1 MTKASAYSGGSTAC
15 SSTTASFGASDS
27 STWLGLE
34 RLLDLEEV
42 VAARGVAEAAD
53 EVRALVVPAV
63 AALQVETALGKH
75 VGVLQVVALAGTLLR
90 VRARGSVLSA
100 QCSVLSAQAQ
110 AQAQG
115 DACTWSCMK
124 SGLTMHSSLCSRA
137 VQLVP
142 WSKCAKMR
150 RAGTVSN
157 QSSKKSNTR
166 RILATS
172 LRRHVW
178 LGGCRVW
185 SASLAMGG
193 EHGTGCAVSECIVR
207 ELPAARPSDGHTLTR
222 DADTRAPNAGALDH
236 AARRLVAALAAA
248 LAAAVAAAPLAAAL
262 AALAEAVVAELGRHV
277 AHGRLGVAREL
288 RLLMLAQLDGRL

>member
-1 MTKASAYSGGSTAC
+1 MT
-15 SSTTASFGASDS
+15 
-27 STWLGLE
+27 
-34 RLLDLEEV
+34 RDLE
-42 VAARGVAEAAD
+42 
-53 EVRALVVPAV
+53 
-63 AALQVETALGKH
+63 
-75 VGVLQVVALAGTLLR
+75 
-90 VRARGSVLSA
+90 
-100 QCSVLSAQAQ
+100 
-110 AQAQG
+110 G

-193 EHGTGCAVSECIVR
+193 EHGTGLLCIDKIPYHVFACIVR

-222 DADTRAPNAGALDH
+222 DADTRAPNAVIAS
-236 AARRLVAALAAA
+236 
-248 LAAAVAAAPLAAAL
+248 PS
-262 AALAEAVVAELGRHV
+262 
-277 AHGRLGVAREL
+277 
-288 RLLMLAQLDGRL
+288 